1 MGHCTAILTEAK
13 RLVEEKGLTKRPYAV
28 DLYGA
33 DVEPIS
39 PYAVAYSVLGA
50 IKCALGL
57 GVVEFDSSMVTIGK
71 CLQQAHTKNNCYHEW
86 SRDQFTPTEEV
97 LSLFDRAIAYAEV
110 FDL

>member
-1 MGHCTAILTEAK
+1 MGHCAAILTEAR
-13 RLVEEKGLTKRPYAV
+13 RLVADKGLTKRPYAV
-28 DLYGA
+28 DSYGA

-57 GVVEFDSSMVTIGK
+57 SIVEFDSNMVTIGK
-71 CLQQAHTKNNCYHEW
+71 CLQRAHTKNNCYHEW
-86 SRDQFTPTEEV
+86 SRDQFTSVEEV
-97 LSLFDRAIAYAEV
+97 LSLFDRAIDYAEV